1 MPATPPS
8 ADTLARLQQ
17 QGYNQDACLS
27 ALLDATGSEDAALV
41 LLRSRHPEVE
51 QQPALP
57 PLVVTAVVQVD
68 SMQTQSHQQ
77 AVVMA
82 VVPAGGLA
90 QPAPLVMDVRL

>member
-1 MPATPPS
+1 MPAPVPPS

-27 ALLDATGSEDAALV
+27 ALIDATGSEDAALV

-68 SMQTQSHQQ
+68 SMQHQQ